1 MTVTRNE
8 AQAIL
13 GGVDEQVLAD
23 VIAIGATPAE
33 LAEAQAW
40 VENDEAMLD
49 EGRPIP
55 TGRVAQLI
63 EILDAIEEAPEPA

>member
-1 MTVTRNE
+1 MTVTRSE

-23 VIAIGATPAE
+23 VIATGATPAE

-40 VENDEAMLD
+40 VENDDAMLD

-55 TGRVAQLI
+55 TGRVAELI
-63 EILDAIEEAPEPA
+63 EILEDIEEAPEPA